1 VAKRIHDYNNVPSDQ
16 DDHDLGYRART
27 RERAKLLDRTRTRV
41 KQGSVPEGALQGTVM
56 RPLGPRWMVAT
67 PNAIWDCAVSGIVDV
82 PHTSSLV
89 AVGDTVWVLPDASQ
103 DGTASI
109 IKVEERT
116 TVLSRKAAGR
126 GKREQVLVSN
136 AEQLCIVVAAAQ
148 PDYKKRLIDRYLI
161 AADKGD
167 LAPMIVV
174 NKIDLIPDEYQ
185 EDFVDDLRVYS
196 DELGIPVMFTS
207 TTTGEG
213 IAELEQELLAHVSLL
228 AGPSGVGK
236 SSIINL
242 ISNIP
247 QAVGEISRKYDKGR
261 HTTTAAIVIPLR
273 NGGTAID
280 TPGIREFALWELGLD
295 ELPYYFEEFVPFA
308 ENCKFNSCSHTH
320 EPGCAVKAA
329 VEQGELDEER
339 YESYLLLSSEQ
350 RTASSE

>member
-1 VAKRIHDYNNVPSDQ
+1 MAKRTHDHKDDRSDH
-16 DDHDLGYRART
+16 DEHDLGYSART

-41 KQGSVPEGALQGTVM
+41 KLGNVPQGALQGTIM

-67 PNAIWDCAVSGIVDV
+67 QEAIWDCAVSGIVDV
-82 PHTSSLV
+82 PHTSNLV
-89 AVGDTVWVLPDASQ
+89 AVGDTVWVLPDASKEA
-103 DGTASI
+103 TATI

-126 GKREQVLVSN
+126 SRREQVLVSN

-174 NKIDLIPDEYQ
+174 NKIDLIPDEYR
-185 EDFVDDLRVYS
+185 EDFIDDLRVYS

-213 IAELEQELLAHVSLL
+213 IAELEQKLQAHVSLL

-273 NGGTAID
+273 SGGTVID

-295 ELPYYFEEFVPFA
+295 ELPHYFEEFAPFA
-308 ENCKFNSCSHTH
+308 ENCRFNSCSHTH

-329 VEQGELDEER
+329 VDEGLIDEER
-339 YESYLLLSSEQ
+339 YVSYLNLRAETSNE
-350 RTASSE
+350 

>member
-1 VAKRIHDYNNVPSDQ
+1 VAKRIHDYIAGQPDQ
-16 DDHDLGYRART
+16 DDHELGYRART

-41 KQGSVPEGALQGTVM
+41 KQGNIPEGALQGTVM

-67 PNAIWDCAVSGIVDV
+67 PEAVWDCAVSGIIDV

-89 AVGDTVWVLPDASQ
+89 AVGDTVWIMPDQRAS
-103 DGTASI
+103 GAGSI
-109 IKVEERT
+109 VKVEERT

-126 GKREQVLVSN
+126 GKKEQVLVSN

-161 AADKGD
+161 AADKGE
-167 LAPMIVV
+167 LAPMIVI
-174 NKIDLIPDEYQ
+174 NKIDLIPDEYRQ
-185 EDFVDDLRVYS
+185 DFVDDLRVYS
-196 DELGIPVMFTS
+196 EDLGIPVLFTS

-213 IAELEQELLAHVSLL
+213 IEELEQHLLAHTSLL

-273 NGGTAID
+273 NGGIAID
-280 TPGIREFALWELGLD
+280 TPGIREFALWELGID
-295 ELPYYFEEFVPFA
+295 ELPFYFEEFAPFA
-308 ENCKFNSCSHTH
+308 EHCKFNSCSHTH
-320 EPGCAVKAA
+320 EPGCAVKQA
-329 VEQGELDEER
+329 VEEGLVDEER
-339 YESYLLLSSEQ
+339 YASYLLLSSEQ
-350 RTASSE
+350 QAASSE

>member
-1 VAKRIHDYNNVPSDQ
+1 MAKRNHDHRAGSSDPDDQ
-16 DDHDLGYRART
+16 DIGYSART
-27 RERAKLLDRTRTRV
+27 RQRAKLLDRTRTRV
-41 KQGSVPEGALQGTVM
+41 KLGNVPEGALQGTVM

-67 PNAIWDCAVSGIVDV
+67 NNAIWDCAVSGIVDV
-82 PHTSSLV
+82 PHTSNLV
-89 AVGDTVWVLPDASQ
+89 AVGDTVWVLPDVSQEAS
-103 DGTASI
+103 ASI
-109 IKVEERT
+109 IKVEERA

-126 GKREQVLVSN
+126 NRREQVLVSN

-174 NKIDLIPDEYQ
+174 NKIDLIPDEYRG
-185 EDFVDDLRVYS
+185 DFIDDLRVYS
-196 DELGIPVMFTS
+196 EGLGIPVMFTS

-213 IAELEQELLAHVSLL
+213 IAELEQELLTHVSLL

-273 NGGTAID
+273 NGGTVID

-295 ELPYYFEEFVPFA
+295 ELPFYFEEFAPFA
-308 ENCKFNSCSHTH
+308 KNCRFSSCSHTH

-329 VEQGELDEER
+329 VEQGLVDEER
-339 YESYLLLSSEQ
+339 YVSYLNLRAEQ
-350 RTASSE
+350 NDR

>member
-1 VAKRIHDYNNVPSDQ
+1 MAKRTHDHTAHSSDH
-16 DDHDLGYRART
+16 DDRDLGYSART

-41 KQGSVPEGALQGTVM
+41 KLGNVPEGALQGTVM
-56 RPLGPRWMVAT
+56 RPIGPRWMVAT
-67 PNAIWDCAVSGIVDV
+67 SDAIWDCAVSGVVDV
-82 PHTSSLV
+82 PHTSNLV
-89 AVGDTVWVLPDASQ
+89 SVGDTVWVLPDGSQEAS
-103 DGTASI
+103 ASI

-126 GKREQVLVSN
+126 GRREQVLVSN

-174 NKIDLIPDEYQ
+174 NKIDLIPDEYRQ
-185 EDFVDDLRVYS
+185 DFIDDLRVYS
-196 DELGIPVMFTS
+196 EELGIPVLFTS
-207 TTTGEG
+207 STTGEG
-213 IAELEQELLAHVSLL
+213 ITELEHELQTHISLL

-273 NGGTAID
+273 NGGTVID

-295 ELPYYFEEFVPFA
+295 ELPFYFEEFAPFA
-308 ENCKFNSCSHTH
+308 ENCRFTSCSHTH

-329 VEQGELDEER
+329 VEEGLIDEER
-339 YESYLLLSSEQ
+339 YVSYLNLRAETDD
-350 RTASSE
+350 R

>member
-1 VAKRIHDYNNVPSDQ
+1 MAKRIHVEADRQSQY
-16 DDHDLGYRART
+16 DDRDGSYRART

-41 KQGSVPEGALQGTVM
+41 KLGDIPEGALQGTVM
-56 RPLGPRWMVAT
+56 RPLGPRWMVTT
-67 PNAIWDCAVSGIVDV
+67 PGAIWDCAVSGIVDV

-89 AVGDTVWVLPDASQ
+89 AVGDVVWVLPDGSQ
-103 DGTASI
+103 EHSASI

-126 GKREQVLVSN
+126 GRREQVLVAN

-174 NKIDLIPDEYQ
+174 NKIDLIPDEYRQ
-185 EDFVDDLRVYS
+185 DFVDDLRVYS
-196 DELGIPVMFTS
+196 DELGIPVIFTS
-207 TTTGEG
+207 STTGEG
-213 IAELEQELLAHVSLL
+213 IAELEQELLTHVSLL

-242 ISNIP
+242 ISNVP

-273 NGGTAID
+273 NGGTVID

-295 ELPYYFEEFVPFA
+295 ELPFYFEEFAPFT
-308 ENCKFNSCSHTH
+308 EKCRFNTCSHTH
-320 EPGCAVKAA
+320 EPGCGVKSA
-329 VEQGELDEER
+329 VEEGRIDEER
-339 YESYLLLSSEQ
+339 YASYLNLRAEA
-350 RTASSE
+350 RPHA

>member
-1 VAKRIHDYNNVPSDQ
+1 MAKRIHDYNNVPSDQ

-27 RERAKLLDRTRTRV
+27 RERAKVLDRTRTRV

-174 NKIDLIPDEYQ
+174 NKIDLIPDEYR

-207 TTTGEG
+207 TATGEG

-273 NGGTAID
+273 NG
-280 TPGIREFALWELGLD
+280 
-295 ELPYYFEEFVPFA
+295 
-308 ENCKFNSCSHTH
+308 
-320 EPGCAVKAA
+320 
-329 VEQGELDEER
+329 
-339 YESYLLLSSEQ
+339 
-350 RTASSE
+350 